1 MIPDREHACVTAWPP
16 AIRASRA
23 ARFTALQIGWG
34 LFACLLQRF
43 GDGVYGKAEF
53 DLIIAAAIVTVMPGL
68 VMCWNANLVC
78 RQAGKAFA
86 VDDFKTDQLLA
97 TGGFTAP
104 EIGQMLRDRFT
115 GGLTSPFALR
125 LELPAS
131 PEAPR
136 VASGS

>member
-1 MIPDREHACVTAWPP
+1 
-16 AIRASRA
+16 
-23 ARFTALQIGWG
+23 
-34 LFACLLQRF
+34 
-43 GDGVYGKAEF
+43 
-53 DLIIAAAIVTVMPGL
+53 
-68 VMCWNANLVC
+68 MCWNVNLVC

-104 EIGQMLRDRFT
+104 EIGQMLRDRKINIFT

-136 VASGS
+136 AASGS